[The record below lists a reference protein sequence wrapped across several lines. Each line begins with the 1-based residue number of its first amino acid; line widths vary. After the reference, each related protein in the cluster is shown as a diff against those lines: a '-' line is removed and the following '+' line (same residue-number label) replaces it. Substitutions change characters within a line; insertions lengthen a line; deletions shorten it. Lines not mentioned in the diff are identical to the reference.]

1 MNISPVSFRST
12 TTTAKVDINTLVSKP
27 QAYQKKEEPQAAGP
41 INGTEKKKSPVKTVL
56 GLAVAAGAVMAG
68 LALGAKHGVFNVKEG
83 GNQILETIKKGAK
96 VAGDKILG
104 WGNSAIN
111 FVQTKWGEIKNHL
124 PKGEEVVDVAEDI
137 VEEVIEEAPEFV
149 S

>member
-12 TTTAKVDINTLVSKP
+12 TTASKVDINTLVSKP
-27 QAYQKKEEPQAAGP
+27 QAYQRKEEPQAAGP
-41 INGTEKKKSPVKTVL
+41 INGAKKKKSPAKTIL
-56 GLAVAAGAVMAG
+56 GLVVAAGAVMAG
-68 LALGAKHGVFNVKEG
+68 LALGAKHGIFNAKEG

-104 WGNSAIN
+104 WGNSTIN

-124 PKGEEVVDVAEDI
+124 PNGKEVADVVKDA
-137 VEEVIEEAPEFV
+137 VE
-149 S
+149 